1 MKELQIEAEDEGR
14 RKSFRWFIAYMILQ
28 KYWVTQMS
36 PTKFKNSLL
45 KYVQLYMLL
54 NLSTFCYVSK
64 INFFFLLFL

>member
-36 PTKFKNSLL
+36 PTKFKNCLL
-45 KYVQLYMLL
+45 KYVL
-54 NLSTFCYVSK
+54 NLVTFCYVSK